1 MNFEVKY
8 RNKQGEVEVLV
19 LDVASKSEV
28 WPILKERG
36 ISAISVVESSGKRRK
51 PAAKKPTGAKGA
63 PSPLRGI
70 VAGLLFVVCA
80 GAGLWYFFSE
90 KPTPQPAPTPEP
102 KPAKIREIVPEPV
115 VEPPVTNVAPV
126 KEELPPLKPGER
138 RNVKWVK
145 PANWDQMT
153 PAQRTR
159 AQPVGRVIR
168 PKWMDEKKLFT
179 RITDQKI
186 HRLLRVK
193 PGQLFLGTATYD
205 ERFVASFL
213 DSLKE
218 PIIFEKDDTEQERAM
233 KQAVIDTRK
242 ELKEAYDRG
251 EDIAA
256 LMRETEKQ
264 MHEQAAYRLQLRQA
278 VVKYKQSGEHTDQ
291 DVKDYISAANSILQE
306 HGMEPLK
313 LGNFWYHKAQLDS
326 QTQE

>member
-8 RNKQGEVEVLV
+8 RNKKGEVDVLV

-36 ISAISVVESSGKRRK
+36 ISAISVTESTGKRRK
-51 PAAKKPTGAKGA
+51 PVAKKPAGAKGA

-70 VAGLLFVVCA
+70 VAGLLIVACA
-80 GAGLWYFFSE
+80 GAGLWYFLSE
-90 KPTPQPAPTPEP
+90 KPAPQPEPAPEP
-102 KPAKIREIVPEPV
+102 KPAKIPEIAPV
-115 VEPPVTNVAPV
+115 VEPPATNVAPV

-138 RNVKWVK
+138 RNVKWEK

-186 HRLLRVK
+186 HRLLRVQ

-278 VVKYKQSGEHTDQ
+278 VVQYKQSGEHTDQ
-291 DVKDYISAANSILQE
+291 DVQDYVNAANSILQE

-313 LGNFWYHKAQLDS
+313 LGHFWYNKAKLDA